1 MNIEMY
7 ARGILIL
14 SSLFYALKVFVNE
27 STMVY
32 YTGDQSLKL
41 LYAIFAFTGVFFV
54 TNRDF
59 YLPFLGPTAFPLG
72 LLSPHIMPNDAHTR
86 VNATKLPP
94 NTKVIYWASEP
105 CENTNTCNTKI
116 TNIDPFT
123 AYNGFSNAGIAMSDQ
138 HGNATFIVRDPQQYH
153 VNKSFMSKTL
163 QPHIHYRYVQNDK
176 LLSKIFTIYINDNST
191 N

>member
-59 YLPFLGPTAFPLG
+59 YLPFLGPTA
-72 LLSPHIMPNDAHTR
+72 
-86 VNATKLPP
+86 
-94 NTKVIYWASEP
+94 
-105 CENTNTCNTKI
+105 
-116 TNIDPFT
+116 
-123 AYNGFSNAGIAMSDQ
+123 
-138 HGNATFIVRDPQQYH
+138 
-153 VNKSFMSKTL
+153 
-163 QPHIHYRYVQNDK
+163 
-176 LLSKIFTIYINDNST
+176 
-191 N
+191 